1 MRQCRNLIQKEK
13 GVQKDEEIKLL
24 PSKVGRAIT
33 TLNALEN
40 KDKSC
45 P

>member
-1 MRQCRNLIQKEK
+1 MRECRNPIQKENDK
-13 GVQKDEEIKLL
+13 QKDEEIKAL

-33 TLNALEN
+33 TVNVLEN